1 MSFTLHLKKITDK
14 AGANADSIAKAII
27 LQVFSSVVE
36 KSPVD
41 LGSFRGNWQIGVG
54 AVNGNTQ
61 SPDDKK
67 ALKSPP
73 SADNLLKAEL
83 SLSGY
88 SSKKITYVSN
98 SLPYAHRLEYDS
110 WSDQAPNGMVRL
122 TVLEFRR
129 MIRKATR

>member
-14 AGANADSIAKAII
+14 AGANADSIARSII

-41 LGSFRGNWQIGVG
+41 LGTFRGNWQIGVG
-54 AVNGNTQ
+54 AVNGNTE

-73 SADNLLKAEL
+73 SEDNLLKAEL

-98 SLPYAHRLEYDS
+98 SLPYAQRLENGY
-110 WSDQAPNGMVRL
+110 SDQAPQGMVRL